1 MRTSIAVAIA
11 GVAFIAGGFAARSL
25 PVAQAQAPAP
35 APLVADIIDTNLL
48 DGAAIGPIVPNTDL
62 RSKTLVVT
70 ERATVAVQQGNVGKH
85 FHAQTDE
92 IQYIVAG
99 TGTMWLGDSQ
109 RNVKPGDLV
118 IIPRNTH
125 HAGTV
130 PTSGTFKAIA
140 IKIPPQPAGDTTFV
154 Q

>member
-1 MRTSIAVAIA
+1 M
-11 GVAFIAGGFAARSL
+11 AARTL

-48 DGAAIGPIVPNTDL
+48 EGAALGPILPNTDL

-70 ERATVAVQQGNVGKH
+70 ERATIAVQQGNVGKH
-85 FHAQTDE
+85 FHAGNDE

-99 TGTMWLGDSQ
+99 TGTMWLGDTQ
-109 RNVKPGDLV
+109 RNIKAGDLV
-118 IIPRNTH
+118 IVPRGTN

-140 IKIPPQPAGDTTFV
+140 IKIPPQAAGDTTFV

>member
-1 MRTSIAVAIA
+1 MRTHIAIA
-11 GVAFIAGGFAARSL
+11 LTTAAFIAGALASRAL
-25 PVAQAQAPAP
+25 PPASAQGLAP
-35 APLVADIIDTNLL
+35 APLAATIVDTNAL
-48 DGAAIGPIVPNTDL
+48 DGEALGPIVPNTDL

-70 ERATVAVQQGNVGKH
+70 PNATIAVQQGNVGKH

-99 TGTMWLGDSQ
+99 TGKMWLGDSQ
-109 RNVKPGDLV
+109 RTVKPGDLV
-118 IIPRNTH
+118 IIPKGTH